1 MDQSCFLIALSGR
14 IGSLVLLVEVH
25 RTCSWI
31 MALIASFSKIAQ
43 AHDSDIVEA
52 VANNVLVTN
61 RDHVQAIS
69 SARVTAIITSQVVG
83 SIQVII
89 DIAHEDFTEDTLSVE
104 AVSTFVVDIT
114 IASTEAI
121 SVHK

>member
-1 MDQSCFLIALSGR
+1 MDQSCFLIALSGQ

-25 RTCSWI
+25 RTCFWI
-31 MALIASFSKIAQ
+31 MALVASFSKIAQ

-52 VANNVLVTN
+52 VGNNVLVTN
-61 RDHVQAIS
+61 RDHVQAIC
-69 SARVTAIITSQVVG
+69 SARLTAIITSQVVG

-89 DIAHEDFTEDTLSVE
+89 DIAHEDFTEDTLSVK
-104 AVSTFVVDIT
+104 AVSKFVVDIT